1 MKDLINLFF
10 LLSALALAAQ
20 TPFDCNDGN
29 FYQVISGQ
37 LKAYDPITGKY
48 SEPLHSFADYN
59 AGGYNVIDDFMY
71 AINKDDKHLLRIGQ
85 DQIVDLGEI
94 ISVTGV
100 IFGGGYAADIDS
112 QGNLWVYQ
120 NGSKDRFHK
129 VLAVHTYD
137 GTSSPLFEEV
147 FADQTTPG
155 TCADIVYVN
164 GAFYGGGNGRLY
176 KWDLVSG
183 TPVMTYKTVTGLP
196 SSTNGAAYADVANR
210 LYISDNQG
218 GLYIVEDYEN
228 NPTATLLN
236 MTVVTNS
243 NDGFKCASGRSP
255 LDKDSD
261 GVLDSMDND
270 TDGDGIGNV
279 EESNGIDP
287 YGDADSDQLYNYLD
301 NDFSGN
307 GNNVVQHAFDVDQD
321 GIPNFL
327 DLDSDNDGIY
337 DIVECGYGNLDT
349 NNDGQYNALDDNYDS
364 SVVIALLDTDGDSI
378 PNCFDVDSDNDGII
392 DLIESQSSTSF
403 LGLSNTDENTNGVDD
418 IFDPEFLGFPNGAQD
433 TDGDGQM
440 DYLDTDSDNDGI
452 PDTVEAYD
460 NNGDGVADIVP
471 VGTDVDGDGLDDA
484 FDRRNA
490 AFDASNGTQYPEDF
504 PVPAI
509 CDRYKYLGEFNEQ
522 GAPLYLEQ
530 SDVVS
535 QETLDLIAN
544 SLPESYPVPNYN
556 PHYISSGYDTDLI
569 IEAPADV
576 WVTFVSEGAGY
587 KNVLGYYTYDINNH
601 SPIAPKPEDITIIF
615 PNVSA
620 QGSGGE
626 LEVGNKVKIGTFSP
640 NIGIGWVLL
649 ANAWADGCVGEGQWK
664 LYSNIDYNPEAD
676 PNLRHHNVLLSDP
689 SSERIILGFEDI
701 RRDYASCDN
710 DFNDAVFYIT
720 ANPYTALRTANYAD
734 VNSATNVSSGNEGGL
749 ESNGDLAEL
758 IAERNFNRTKNNS
771 FNNIKNKQARFRP
784 MAFRGANQ
792 GIDFASMV
800 PETGMFGTET
810 TYVSS
815 PKDLI
820 GITNAKDIFSIDY
833 YQDTDR
839 VAAVLATETDG
850 KIYDHSKIICDRLN
864 DSSIE
869 DVRTIQL
876 KGYEI
881 IMTKIMRTNG
891 FVEYALS
898 FSVERDSNTLHSYWN
913 IDQYPQGDYLNFQV
927 WGGAM
932 GQVSTIA
939 SHIIAYF
946 QKGNE
951 LNKVEMEGRIPTVF
965 IKSGVY
971 KNGQLYLDIVNKSNA
986 QNIILEANKK
996 VVEGGDTQAVT
1007 EIVSIENKYEQE
1019 VVVSIGGI
1027 FDVGLSITGSN
1038 SPQSDALYLADG
1050 PWGIDYL
1057 KTETTIEAYQIT
1069 PNDENDEVE
1078 VTNYMV
1084 ERNVSVSGE
1093 LFGTLNVFR
1102 NIMAG
1107 DLSFDITPYESVNF
1121 EVGNDQPIE
1130 VILLTEGL
1138 ENWDDRLVYN
1148 IGKNE
1153 LGTLRSIAIKDFRNK
1168 KGDTHK
1174 GEPIKGFVF
1183 SVQGNYQSFER
1194 FTVNIS
1200 NVILGD
1206 ASTLSAFN
1214 FELDTANDVSNFP
1227 NPFVDQTTVVIP
1239 EHTNSAQIKVFTMT
1253 GQMVQNSTVSA
1264 RGNQVPVQMNQAS
1277 AGMYIVEVV
1286 TDRNEVYTIQVM
1298 KQ

>member
-1 MKDLINLFF
+1 MRDLINLFF
-10 LLSALALAAQ
+10 LLSALAMAAQ
-20 TPFDCNDGN
+20 TPFDCNDGK
-29 FYQVISGQ
+29 FYQVISGE
-37 LKAYDPITGKY
+37 LKSYNPITGTY
-48 SEPLHSFADYN
+48 SEALHSYADYN
-59 AGGYNVIDDFMY
+59 AGGYNVVDDFMY
-71 AINKDDKHLLRIGQ
+71 AINKADNHLLRIGQ
-85 DQIVDLGEI
+85 DQIVDLGAV
-94 ISVTGV
+94 ISNDGAV
-100 IFGGGYAADIDS
+100 FGGGYAADLDP

-137 GTSSPLFEEV
+137 GTSSPIFEEV
-147 FADQTTPG
+147 YADATTPG

-164 GAFYGGGNGRLY
+164 GNFFGGGNGNLY
-176 KWDLVSG
+176 KWDLTSG
-183 TPVMTYKTVTGLP
+183 SPVMTYKTVAGLP
-196 SSTNGAAYADVANR
+196 SSVNGAAYADVANR
-210 LYISDNQG
+210 LYISDNKG
-218 GLYIVEDYEN
+218 GLYLVEDYEN

-287 YGDADSDQLYNYLD
+287 YGDMDSDQLYNYLD
-301 NDFSGN
+301 TDFSGN

-321 GIPNFL
+321 GVPNFI

-349 NNDGQYNALDDNYDS
+349 NNDGQYNALDANYDAS
-364 SVVIALLDTDGDSI
+364 TVITLLDSDGDSI

-392 DLIESQSSTSF
+392 DLIESQNPSSYMA
-403 LGLSNTDENTNGVDD
+403 LSNTDENTNGVDD
-418 IFDPEFLGFPNGAQD
+418 MFDPEFLGFPNGTQD

-452 PDTVEAYD
+452 SDTIEAYD
-460 NNGDGVADIVP
+460 NNGDGVADIIP
-471 VGTDVDGDGLDDA
+471 VGRDVDGDGLDDA

-490 AFDASNGTQYPEDF
+490 AFDASNGKQVPEDF
-504 PVPAI
+504 PLPEI
-509 CDRYKYLGEFNEQ
+509 CDRYNYLGEFNEQ
-522 GAPLYLEQ
+522 GAPLYLEEN
-530 SDVVS
+530 DVVS
-535 QETLDLIAN
+535 QETLDMIAN
-544 SLPESYPVPNYN
+544 SLPESYPVPDFN

-569 IEAPADV
+569 IDAPAEV

-587 KNVLGYYTYDINNH
+587 KNVLGFYTYDINDP

-626 LEVGNKVKIGTFSP
+626 LEVGNKVKIGTFP
-640 NIGIGWVLL
+640 ANIGVGWVLL
-649 ANAWADGCVGEGQWK
+649 ANAWANGCVGEGQWQ
-664 LYSNIDYNPEAD
+664 LYSNPDYNPEAQEE
-676 PNLRHHNVLLSDP
+676 LRYHNVLLSDP
-689 SSERIILGFEDI
+689 ESERIILGFEDI
-701 RRDYASCDN
+701 RRDNAGCDN

-734 VNSATNVSSGNEGGL
+734 VNSATNVSSGNTGGL
-749 ESNGDLAEL
+749 ESNGDLAAL
-758 IAERNFNRTKNNS
+758 IAERNFNRVRNNT
-771 FNNIKNKQARFRP
+771 FNNRKTTQSRFRP
-784 MAFRGANQ
+784 IAFRRANQ
-792 GIDFASMV
+792 GVDFASMV

-820 GITNAKDIFSIDY
+820 GITNAKDVFSIDY
-833 YQDTDR
+833 YQDADR
-839 VAAVLATETDG
+839 VAVVLATETEG

-881 IMTKIMRTNG
+881 IMTKIKRSNA

-898 FSVERDSNTLHSYWN
+898 FSVERNSNTLHSYWN
-913 IDQYPQGDYLNFQV
+913 IDQYPQGNYLNFQV

-939 SHIIAYF
+939 NHIIDYF
-946 QKGNE
+946 QAGKE
-951 LNKVEMEGRIPTVF
+951 LNKVDIEGRIPTVF
-965 IKSGVY
+965 IKRGVY
-971 KNGQLYLDIVNKSNA
+971 KNGKLHLDIVNKSNA
-986 QNIILEANKK
+986 QNITIDANRK

-1007 EIVSIENKYEQE
+1007 EVVAIDNKYEQR

-1057 KTETTIEAYQIT
+1057 KTETTIEEYQIT
-1069 PNDENDEVE
+1069 PNEFKVE
-1078 VTNYMV
+1078 ADATSYMI
-1084 ERNVSVSGE
+1084 ERNVTVSGE

-1102 NIMAG
+1102 NIMPG

-1121 EVGNDQPIE
+1121 ETANDQPIE

-1138 ENWDDRLVYN
+1138 ENWDDRLIYN

-1153 LGTLRSIAIKDFRNK
+1153 IGTQRSIPIKDFRNK

-1194 FTVNIS
+1194 FAVDIS

-1206 ASTLSAFN
+1206 ASTLSAST
-1214 FELDTANDVSNFP
+1214 FEINTSNSVYNFP

-1239 EHTNSAQIKVFTMT
+1239 SSTTNAEVKVFTMT
-1253 GQMVQNSTVSA
+1253 GQMIHSTTASPE
-1264 RGNQVPVQMNQAS
+1264 GNQIPVHLNGAP
-1277 AGMYIVEVV
+1277 AGMYIVEII
-1286 TDRNEVYTIQVM
+1286 TDRNESYTHQVM
-1298 KQ
+1298 KE